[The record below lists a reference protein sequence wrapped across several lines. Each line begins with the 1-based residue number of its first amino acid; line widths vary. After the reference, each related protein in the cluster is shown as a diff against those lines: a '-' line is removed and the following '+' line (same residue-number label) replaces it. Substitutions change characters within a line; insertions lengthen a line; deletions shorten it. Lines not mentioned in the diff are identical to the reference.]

1 MSTDLDHMTPEDLY
15 QRLAS
20 IAVELERLG
29 TSVWLL
35 ERERDEVRG
44 QLRRLNAIPTIPKAA
59 A

>member
-1 MSTDLDHMTPEDLY
+1 MSTDIDHMSAEDLY

-29 TSVWLL
+29 ASVWLL
-35 ERERDEVRG
+35 ERERDEGRA
-44 QLRRLNAIPTIPKAA
+44 QLRRLNAIPKAA

>member
-1 MSTDLDHMTPEDLY
+1 LNTDIDQMSPEDLY

-20 IAVELERLG
+20 IAVEIERLG

-35 ERERDEVRG
+35 ERERDEVRA
-44 QLRRLNAIPTIPKAA
+44 QLRRLNAIPKAA

>member
-1 MSTDLDHMTPEDLY
+1 VNTENLSAEDLY

-35 ERERDEVRG
+35 ERERDDVRAR
-44 QLRRLNAIPTIPKAA
+44 LRRLNAASSQVSA
-59 A
+59 

>member
-1 MSTDLDHMTPEDLY
+1 MSTDLDHTGAEDLY

-29 TSVWLL
+29 AAVWLL
-35 ERERDEVRG
+35 ERERDEVRAE
-44 QLRRLNAIPTIPKAA
+44 LRRLNAIPKAA

>member
-1 MSTDLDHMTPEDLY
+1 MTPEDLY

>member
-1 MSTDLDHMTPEDLY
+1 LITDVDHMGAEDLY

-35 ERERDEVRG
+35 ERERDEVRAS
-44 QLRRLNAIPTIPKAA
+44 LRRLNAVSSQVSA
-59 A
+59 